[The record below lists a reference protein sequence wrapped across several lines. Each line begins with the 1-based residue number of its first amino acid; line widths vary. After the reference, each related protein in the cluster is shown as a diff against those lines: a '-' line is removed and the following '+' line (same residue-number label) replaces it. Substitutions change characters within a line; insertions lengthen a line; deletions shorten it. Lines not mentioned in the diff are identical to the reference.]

1 MNRTLNTAQFQKL
14 IRGNDLEF
22 RITQYAFQ
30 LSAPSLFEG
39 IVIPHDLNFKDCTFN
54 ELVFRNCKFRGNLN
68 FTSSQLKA
76 LRFEG
81 CQFRDVEITGCNIQ
95 EVSLSE
101 SSQVRKF
108 HIGASYVNELLIN
121 SNHVFEAIEVAC
133 ENNIVNASIHDNGN
147 SDLNSFKSTI
157 YICPERFD
165 NISLKNNTSEIL
177 HVGTIGQYSFFEID
191 NYNANLVLFSNCNS
205 HSSNVHFQNLQPID
219 PFKASVCIVNSE
231 RIIQLK
237 QTGVFNRFK
246 FIKKYEQETNLRD
259 YSRIAG

>member
-1 MNRTLNTAQFQKL
+1 MNRTLNTAQFQKIL
-14 IRGNDLEF
+14 RGDDLEF
-22 RITQYAFQ
+22 RITQYSFQ
-30 LSAPSLFEG
+30 LSVFSFFEG
-39 IVIPHDLNFKDCTFN
+39 ITIPHDLNFKDCTFN
-54 ELVFRNCKFRGNLN
+54 ELVFKNCKFQGDLSFRN
-68 FTSSQLKA
+68 TQLKA
-76 LRFEG
+76 LKFEG
-81 CQFRDVEITGCNIQ
+81 CQFKDVDITGCKIQ

-101 SSQVRKF
+101 SSQVHKF
-108 HIGASYVNELLIN
+108 HIGASFVNQLVIN
-121 SNHVFEAIEVAC
+121 GNHVFEAIEVAC
-133 ENNIVNASIHDNGN
+133 ENNIVNASIQDNGN
-147 SDLNSFKSTI
+147 SDLNSFRSTI

-205 HSSNVHFQNLQPID
+205 DSSNVHFQNLQPID

-237 QTGVFNRFK
+237 QTGVFNSFK
-246 FIKKYEQETNLRD
+246 HIKKYEQETNLRD